1 MRIQRTCERALEI
14 RRARRL
20 DRRDQILREIRVL
33 GEKWSKAQ
41 DPRMKLMLEL
51 EEERCFRAWNSA
63 DQKVDTLTDARN
75 TAAQRRRDLELELEG
90 CKKMVDG

>member
-1 MRIQRTCERALEI
+1 
-14 RRARRL
+14 
-20 DRRDQILREIRVL
+20 
-33 GEKWSKAQ
+33 
-41 DPRMKLMLEL
+41 MKLMLEL